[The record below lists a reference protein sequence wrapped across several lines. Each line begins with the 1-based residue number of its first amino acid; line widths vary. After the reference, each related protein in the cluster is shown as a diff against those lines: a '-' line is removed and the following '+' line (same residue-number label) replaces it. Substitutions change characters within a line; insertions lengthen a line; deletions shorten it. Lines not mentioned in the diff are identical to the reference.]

1 MTAGNPNDDF
11 DDELLSAYVDGELTA
26 AERALVEERL
36 RSDPTAAALV
46 DELRSL
52 SSTIK
57 SLPRET
63 LSRDWRV
70 GVLAEVEQA
79 QADSDA
85 RGPVTLPLAP
95 VDRWAGIRRGLAWSA
110 LAIAATVLIAIFQPA
125 ELAQDEREL
134 ARAEKRQ
141 AKEAQADAVLE
152 RLERRLRPSAD
163 ASEASSEDQL
173 AAANNRAEPAALPPG
188 LRGSMGVVGVDAS
201 GPSGENA
208 DEMAVLPATAA
219 APEEQRPAPAAVP
232 LAATP
237 GVPAISA
244 DGTVAE
250 ATAGKLADLDAFAES
265 AANGQPRADAVA
277 LHDSLDPPGALMAPL
292 SSLPEDASS
301 LENAAPAS
309 AAGPADVAMG
319 GMGGG
324 AAESFRGGVAFGNGD
339 EATVMRAA
347 RAGAPAAEMPQA
359 KVTLQLASN
368 EGVARF
374 EQFLAESDIAR
385 AEVGEGNK
393 EAGGER
399 VLELAP
405 RTSFNRAADDAK
417 HDAAGQQERSLYFF
431 FAPSPSQPEA
441 ADKVELGVELDS
453 AGAVKQLGAN
463 LIWVEATPAQID
475 ALLKK
480 CRQDQEAFAAVLA
493 DDDLLLAKK
502 AEGDAGELK
511 LKGAAR
517 ADQAP
522 TKSEAAIAASDK
534 RERVLFILEPATSAL
549 ESQLSPEAGEAK

>member
-1 MTAGNPNDDF
+1 MTAGNANDDF

-36 RSDPTAAALV
+36 RSDPMAAALV

-52 SSTIK
+52 SSAIK

-63 LSRDWRV
+63 LSRDLRV

-85 RGPVTLPLAP
+85 RGPATLPLTP

-125 ELAQDEREL
+125 ELAQDERDL

-141 AKEAQADAVLE
+141 AEEAQADAELE
-152 RLERRLRPSAD
+152 QLERRLRPAAG
-163 ASEASSEDQL
+163 ASEAASVDQL

-188 LRGSMGVVGVDAS
+188 LRGSMGVVGVDANA
-201 GPSGENA
+201 PSGENA
-208 DEMAVLPATAA
+208 VEMAALPATAA
-219 APEEQRPAPAAVP
+219 APEELRPAAAP

-250 ATAGKLADLDAFAES
+250 ASAGKLADLDAFAES

-277 LHDSLDPPGALMAPL
+277 LHDSLDRSGALMAPL
-292 SSLPEDASS
+292 SSSPEDASS

-309 AAGPADVAMG
+309 AAAPAGVAMG

-324 AAESFRGGVAFGNGD
+324 AAESFRGGAAFGDGGQ
-339 EATVMRAA
+339 ATVMRAA

-385 AEVGEGNK
+385 AEVGEGIK

-453 AGAVKQLGAN
+453 AVAVKQLGAN

-475 ALLKK
+475 ALLEK
-480 CRQDQEAFAAVLA
+480 CRHDKEAFAAVLA
-493 DDDLLLAKK
+493 DDDPLLAKK
-502 AEGDAGELK
+502 AESDAAELK

-522 TKSEAAIAASDK
+522 TKSEAAVAASDK
-534 RERVLFILEPATSAL
+534 RERVLFMLEPATPAL
-549 ESQLSPEAGEAK
+549 ESTLSPEAGEAK